1 MLAVQSNA
9 TNALKMIKAM
19 VPITRFN
26 KGEAGKIIEEVK
38 RDGIRVIVKNNV
50 PECIMITV
58 EKYNA
63 LNEAANRTVILNQSK
78 EWEEKRKAWIQKVRA
93 NVQPSLPPVMSV
105 EEALEKYGSRPI
117 EVDEEADR
125 MLGFFQSF
133 NLVTVD
139 EYDWEFSGLMLQ
151 NFRQEGYSIPVT
163 DVLIAYLG
171 IKYDIPVW
179 TKDHNFKLIQ
189 ALYPELKL
197 YEM

>member
-1 MLAVQSNA
+1 
-9 TNALKMIKAM
+9 
-19 VPITRFN
+19 
-26 KGEAGKIIEEVK
+26 
-38 RDGIRVIVKNNV
+38 
-50 PECIMITV
+50 MITV
-58 EKYNA
+58 EEYNA

-78 EWEEKRKAWIQKVRA
+78 EWEEKRKVWIQKVRA
-93 NVQPSLPPVMSV
+93 NVQPPLPPVMSV

-151 NFRQEGYSIPVT
+151 NFRQEVYSIPVT
-163 DVLIAYLG
+163 DALIAYLG

-179 TKDHNFKLIQ
+179 TKDLNFKLIQ
-189 ALYPELKL
+189 AVYPELK
-197 YEM
+197 

>member
-58 EKYNA
+58 EEYNA
-63 LNEAANRTVILNQSK
+63 LNEAANRTVIVNQSK

-93 NVQPSLPPVMSV
+93 NVQPPLPPVMSV

-117 EVDEEADR
+117 EVDEEAI
-125 MLGFFQSF
+125 
-133 NLVTVD
+133 N
-139 EYDWEFSGLMLQ
+139 
-151 NFRQEGYSIPVT
+151 
-163 DVLIAYLG
+163 
-171 IKYDIPVW
+171 
-179 TKDHNFKLIQ
+179 
-189 ALYPELKL
+189 ELRRISTL
-197 YEM
+197 

>member
-58 EKYNA
+58 EEYNA

-93 NVQPSLPPVMSV
+93 NVQPPLPPVMSV

-117 EVDEEADR
+117 EVDEEAI
-125 MLGFFQSF
+125 
-133 NLVTVD
+133 N
-139 EYDWEFSGLMLQ
+139 
-151 NFRQEGYSIPVT
+151 
-163 DVLIAYLG
+163 
-171 IKYDIPVW
+171 
-179 TKDHNFKLIQ
+179 
-189 ALYPELKL
+189 ELRRISTL
-197 YEM
+197 